1 MRLNVLCFM
10 AANNMI
16 LLVVGTPLRQD
27 SLCAEQHV
35 RIDIDLLVPFWM
47 HTPAEFN

>member
-1 MRLNVLCFM
+1 M

-16 LLVVGTPLRQD
+16 LLVVGTPLQD

-47 HTPAEFN
+47 HTPVEFN